1 MSKILRISQNNYRV
15 QVQSGGN
22 ITLDT
27 GTDTGTVYITGDLVV
42 QGNQTTLNTTNLDV
56 EDNLVR
62 LNVGEQG
69 VGITEGTSGLEI
81 MRGSLSNAEF
91 LFDENVSHYDQ
102 ASDSTVDG
110 TFVVKTADGTLSG
123 IQVGTIVSGASTNI
137 NFDLQNANNV
147 LEIVNADAASYSSR
161 VLSGDGNVIPNK
173 KYLEDFVSSGL
184 VIVGQADVDRIYKG
198 TGTNPVTINAEVLA
212 NQSNIQFFI
221 RSTGSLNQRAIIT
234 SSGLTVDDINLFE
247 HTITSAGTYNLVLTS
262 TATNEVE
269 INSILTIDQNPSG
282 STTPA
287 GGKTKI
293 YSNSV
298 AGAGKSGIFFAN
310 NTTSDEL
317 VSKNRA
323 LLFSMLF

>member
-15 QVQSGGN
+15 QVQSGGT

-27 GTDTGTVYITGDLVV
+27 GEATGTVYITGDLIV

-62 LNVGEQG
+62 LNVGETG

-81 MRGSLSNAEF
+81 VRGSLSDALF
-91 LFDENVSHYDQ
+91 LFDESVPHYSQPDL
-102 ASDSTVDG
+102 DNVDG
-110 TFVVKTADGTLSG
+110 TFVIKTADGTLSG
-123 IQVGTIVSGASTNI
+123 IQVGTITSGLTSNI
-137 NFDLQNANNV
+137 SFDLQNSNNV
-147 LEIVNADAASYSSR
+147 LEIVNADEASYSAR
-161 VLSGDGNVIPNK
+161 VTAGDGNVIPNK
-173 KYLEDFVSSGL
+173 KYLEDFVSSGI
-184 VIVGQADVDRIYKG
+184 VVVGQADVDRIYKG
-198 TGTNPVTINAEVLA
+198 SGSPVTINAEVLA

-221 RSTGSLNQRAIIT
+221 RSSGSLNQRAIIT

-262 TATNEVE
+262 SATNEVE

-282 STTPA
+282 STLPT

-293 YSNSV
+293 YTNSV
-298 AGAGKSGIFFAN
+298 AGPGNSGIFFAN
-310 NTTSDEL
+310 NTASDEL

-323 LLFSMLF
+323 VLLSILL